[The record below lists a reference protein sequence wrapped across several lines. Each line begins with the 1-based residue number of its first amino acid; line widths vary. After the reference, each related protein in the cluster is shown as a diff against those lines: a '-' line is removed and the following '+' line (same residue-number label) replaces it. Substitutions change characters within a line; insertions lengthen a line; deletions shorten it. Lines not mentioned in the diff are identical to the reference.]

1 MEERLDELIGE
12 PNWQI
17 IHPLNIIVIMLFA
30 ILSFQLLAVG
40 AYAIVNFNKARHTQN
55 LGVASNG

>member
-1 MEERLDELIGE
+1 MEERLDELLGE

-30 ILSFQLLAVG
+30 ILTFQLLAIG
-40 AYAIVNFNKARHTQN
+40 AYAIVNMTKSRHTPTV
-55 LGVASNG
+55 GSKNG